1 MRECGGLEFQVGTQV
16 KKIRV
21 LVAEDHNVVRE
32 GVVSILNRARDMTV
46 IAEASDGISAV
57 ERFRELRPDVALLDL
72 EMPRLSGI
80 EAIREII
87 SFAAEARIVVL
98 TTYGGDDRIHRAL
111 EAGARGYVLKDAAT
125 DVLLDAIRKVHA
137 GGSFVDSAV
146 AAQLAERS
154 MSGASLSD
162 REIEVLKLVSAGRSN
177 KEIAAALFV
186 AESTVKTHVAS
197 IYEKLKVTDRTEAV
211 VRAIQRGIIRV

>member
-1 MRECGGLEFQVGTQV
+1 VDRQT

-32 GVVSILNRARDMTV
+32 GVVSILNRAGDMV
-46 IAEASDGISAV
+46 VVAEAKDGIEAV
-57 ERFRELRPDVALLDL
+57 ERFREFHPDVAVVDL

-80 EAIREII
+80 DAIRKII
-87 SFAAEARIVVL
+87 SRKTDARIVVL
-98 TTYGGDDRIHRAL
+98 TTYAGDDRIHRAL
-111 EAGARGYVLKDAAT
+111 EAGASAYLLKDAVT

-146 AAQLAERS
+146 AAELAQRARS
-154 MSGASLSD
+154 GPSLSE
-162 REIEVLKLVSAGRSN
+162 REIEVLKMISAGKSN

-197 IYEKLKVTDRTEAV
+197 IYEKLRVTDRTEAV
-211 VRAIQRGIIRV
+211 VRAIKRGIIRV

>member
-1 MRECGGLEFQVGTQV
+1 MDRQT

-32 GVVSILNRARDMTV
+32 GVVSILNRAGDMV
-46 IAEASDGISAV
+46 VVAEAKDGMEAV
-57 ERFRELRPDVALLDL
+57 ERFREFHPDVAVVDL

-80 EAIREII
+80 EAIRKII
-87 SFAAEARIVVL
+87 SHKTDARIVVL
-98 TTYGGDDRIHRAL
+98 TTYAGDDRIHRAL
-111 EAGARGYVLKDAAT
+111 EAGASAYLLKDAVT

-146 AAQLAERS
+146 AAELAQRARS
-154 MSGASLSD
+154 GPSLSD
-162 REIEVLKLVSAGRSN
+162 REIEVLKMISAGKSN

-197 IYEKLKVTDRTEAV
+197 IYEKLRVTDRTEAV
-211 VRAIQRGIIRV
+211 VRAIKRGIIRV